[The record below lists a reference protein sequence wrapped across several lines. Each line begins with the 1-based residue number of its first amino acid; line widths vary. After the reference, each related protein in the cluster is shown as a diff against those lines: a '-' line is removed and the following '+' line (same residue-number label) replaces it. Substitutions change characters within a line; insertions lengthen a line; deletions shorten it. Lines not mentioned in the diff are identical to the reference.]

1 MNKEAHIREWI
12 HKVSILRPELG
23 GFAVC
28 PYASTAKY
36 KIVECQIDDIEP
48 IEGYDVVIFIVEDYH
63 SVEDILEWVES
74 YNKIWEDW
82 EFFEDCAEKIS
93 FVGEIQ
99 SNNGLYNL
107 ILAQPKAKLR
117 QFRKILSN
125 TKYYDYWDDD
135 YMREILG
142 DDYDLVKKQ
151 G

>member
-1 MNKEAHIREWI
+1 MDKEAHIREWI
-12 HKVSILRPELG
+12 RKVSILRPELG

-48 IEGYDVVIFIVEDYH
+48 IEGYDVVIFIVEDYNT
-63 SVEDILEWVES
+63 VEDVLEWVES

-82 EFFEDCAEKIS
+82 VFFEDCAEKIS

-107 ILAQPKAKLR
+107 IIAQPKEKLKK
-117 QFRKILSN
+117 FREILGN
-125 TKYYDYWDDD
+125 TKYFDYWDDD

>member
-1 MNKEAHIREWI
+1 MDKEAHIREWI
-12 HKVSILRPELG
+12 RKVSILRPELG

-28 PYASTAKY
+28 PYASTANY
-36 KIVECQIDDIEP
+36 KIIECQIDDIEP
-48 IEGYDVVIFIVEDYH
+48 IEGYDVVIFIVEDYLT
-63 SVEDILEWVES
+63 VEELQNWVES
-74 YNKIWEDW
+74 YNQIWEKW
-82 EFFEDCAEKIS
+82 EFSLDCAEKID

-99 SNNGLYNL
+99 SNNGLFNL

-117 QFRKILSN
+117 QFREILGN
-125 TKYYDYWDDD
+125 TKYYDYWNDD

>member
-1 MNKEAHIREWI
+1 MDREAHIREWI
-12 HKVSILRPELG
+12 RKVSILRPELG

-28 PYASTAKY
+28 PYASNAKY

-63 SVEDILEWVES
+63 SVEDILDWVES
-74 YNKIWEDW
+74 YNKIYENW

-93 FVGEIQ
+93 FVGDIQ

-107 ILAQPKAKLR
+107 ILAQPKAKLK
-117 QFRKILSN
+117 QFRKILGN

>member
-1 MNKEAHIREWI
+1 MDREAHIREWI
-12 HKVSILRPELG
+12 RKVSILRPELG

-28 PYASTAKY
+28 PYASNAKY

-63 SVEDILEWVES
+63 SVEDILDWVES
-74 YNKIWEDW
+74 YNKIYENW

-93 FVGEIQ
+93 FVGDIQ

-117 QFRKILSN
+117 KLREILGN
-125 TKYYDYWDDD
+125 TKYYDYWNDD
-135 YMREILG
+135 YMRKILG

>member
-1 MNKEAHIREWI
+1 MDKEAHIREWI
-12 HKVSILRPELG
+12 RKVSILRPELG

-63 SVEDILEWVES
+63 TVEDVLEWVES
-74 YNKIWEDW
+74 YNKIWEEW
-82 EFFEDCAEKIS
+82 EFYADCAEKID

-99 SNNGLYNL
+99 SNNGLFNL
-107 ILAQPKAKLR
+107 ILAQPKVKLR
-117 QFRKILSN
+117 EFRKILGN

>member
-1 MNKEAHIREWI
+1 MDREAHIREWI
-12 HKVSILRPELG
+12 RKVSILRPELG

-28 PYASTAKY
+28 PYASNAKY
-36 KIVECQIDDIEP
+36 KIVECNIDDIEP

-63 SVEDILEWVES
+63 SVEDILDWVES
-74 YNKIWEDW
+74 YNRIYEDW
-82 EFFEDCAEKIS
+82 EFFEDCAEKIT

-107 ILAQPKAKLR
+107 ILAQPKAKLSKLR
-117 QFRKILSN
+117 EILGN
-125 TKYYDYWDDD
+125 TKYYDYWNDD

-142 DDYDLVKKQ
+142 DDYDSMKKQ

>member
-12 HKVSILRPELG
+12 RKVSILRPELG

-28 PYASTAKY
+28 PYASNAKY

-63 SVEDILEWVES
+63 SVEDVQDWVES
-74 YNKIWEDW
+74 YNKIWEEW
-82 EFFEDCAEKIS
+82 EFYGDCAEKIT

-107 ILAQPKAKLR
+107 ILAQPKELLKN
-117 QFRKILSN
+117 FREILGK
-125 TKYYDYWDDD
+125 TEYYDYWDDD

-142 DDYDLVKKQ
+142 DDYDLVRKQ

>member
-1 MNKEAHIREWI
+1 MDKEAHIREWI
-12 HKVSILRPELG
+12 RKVSILRPELG

-28 PYASTAKY
+28 PYASNAKY

-63 SVEDILEWVES
+63 SVEDILDWVES
-74 YNKIWEDW
+74 YNKIWEEW
-82 EFFEDCAEKIS
+82 EFYGDCAEKIS

-99 SNNGLYNL
+99 SNNGLFNL
-107 ILAQPKAKLR
+107 ILAQPKAKLKK
-117 QFRKILSN
+117 FREILGN

-142 DDYDLVKKQ
+142 DDYDLVRKQ

>member
-1 MNKEAHIREWI
+1 MDKEAHIRDWI

-23 GFAVC
+23 GFAFC

-63 SVEDILEWVES
+63 TVEDILDWVES

-82 EFFEDCAEKIS
+82 EFYDDCAEKITY
-93 FVGEIQ
+93 VGEIQ
-99 SNNGLYNL
+99 SNNGMYNL

-117 QFRKILSN
+117 KFREILGN
-125 TKYYDYWDDD
+125 TKYFDYWDDD

>member
-1 MNKEAHIREWI
+1 MDREAHIREWI
-12 HKVSILRPELG
+12 AKVSVLRPELG

-63 SVEDILEWVES
+63 TVEDILDWVES
-74 YNKIWEDW
+74 YNKIWENW

-93 FVGEIQ
+93 FVGGIQ
-99 SNNGLYNL
+99 SNNGIYNL
-107 ILAQPKAKLR
+107 ILGQPKEKLR
-117 QFRKILSN
+117 KFREKLGN

-142 DDYDLVKKQ
+142 DDYDLVRKQ

>member
-1 MNKEAHIREWI
+1 MDKEAYVREWI
-12 HKVSILRPELG
+12 RRVSILHPELG

-28 PYASTAKY
+28 PYASNAKF
-36 KIVECQIDDIEP
+36 KIVECNIDDIEP

-63 SVEDILEWVES
+63 SVEDILDWVES
-74 YNKIWEDW
+74 YNKIFEDW

-107 ILAQPKAKLR
+107 ILAQPKTKLQ
-117 QFRKILSN
+117 QFREILGK

>member
-1 MNKEAHIREWI
+1 MDKEAHIREWI
-12 HKVSILRPELG
+12 RKVSILRPELG

-28 PYASTAKY
+28 PYASIANY

-48 IEGYDVVIFIVEDYH
+48 IEGYDVVIFIVEDYNT
-63 SVEDILEWVES
+63 VEDMIEWVES
-74 YNKIWEDW
+74 YNKIHEEW
-82 EFFEDCAEKIS
+82 EFSLDCAEKID

-99 SNNGLYNL
+99 SNNGLLNL
-107 ILAQPKAKLR
+107 ILAQPKEKLR
-117 QFRKILSN
+117 EFRKKLGN
-125 TKYYDYWDDD
+125 TKYYDYWNDD

>member
-1 MNKEAHIREWI
+1 MDKEAHIREWI
-12 HKVSILRPELG
+12 RKVSILRPELG

-99 SNNGLYNL
+99 SNNGLLNL

-117 QFRKILSN
+117 KFREILGN
-125 TKYYDYWDDD
+125 TKYFDYWDDD

>member
-1 MNKEAHIREWI
+1 MDKEAHIREWI
-12 HKVSILRPELG
+12 RKVSILRPELG

-82 EFFEDCAEKIS
+82 EFYADCAEKIS
-93 FVGEIQ
+93 YVGEIQ
-99 SNNGLYNL
+99 SNNGLFNL

-117 QFRKILSN
+117 KFREILGN

>member
-1 MNKEAHIREWI
+1 MDKEAYIREWI
-12 HKVSILRPELG
+12 RKVSILRPELG

-28 PYASTAKY
+28 PYASNAKY
-36 KIVECQIDDIEP
+36 KIVECNIDDIEP

-63 SVEDILEWVES
+63 SVEDVQDWVES
-74 YNKIWEDW
+74 YNKIYEDW
-82 EFFEDCAEKIS
+82 EFYEDCAEKIT

-99 SNNGLYNL
+99 SNNGLFNL
-107 ILAQPKAKLR
+107 ILAQPKALL
-117 QFRKILSN
+117 QNFRAILGK
-125 TKYYDYWDDD
+125 TEYYDYWNED

>member
-1 MNKEAHIREWI
+1 MDREAHIREWI
-12 HKVSILRPELG
+12 RKVSILRPELG

-28 PYASTAKY
+28 PYASNAKY
-36 KIVECQIDDIEP
+36 KIVECNIDDIEP

-63 SVEDILEWVES
+63 SVEDILDWVES
-74 YNKIWEDW
+74 YNKIHEDW
-82 EFFEDCAEKIS
+82 EFYEDCAEKIT

-117 QFRKILSN
+117 KLREILGN

-135 YMREILG
+135 YMRKLLG

>member
-1 MNKEAHIREWI
+1 MDKEAYIREWI
-12 HKVSILRPELG
+12 RKVSVLRPELG

-36 KIVECQIDDIEP
+36 KIIECQIDDIEP

-63 SVEDILEWVES
+63 SVEDILDWVES
-74 YNKIWEDW
+74 YNKIWENW

-99 SNNGLYNL
+99 SNNGLLNL
-107 ILAQPKAKLR
+107 ILAQPKVKLKK
-117 QFRKILSN
+117 FREKLGD

>member
-1 MNKEAHIREWI
+1 MDKEAHIREWI
-12 HKVSILRPELG
+12 RKVSILRPELG

-63 SVEDILEWVES
+63 TVEDILDWVES

-82 EFFEDCAEKIS
+82 EFFEDCAEKVS
-93 FVGEIQ
+93 YVGEIQ

-117 QFRKILSN
+117 KFREILGN
-125 TKYYDYWDDD
+125 TKYFDYWDDD

>member
-1 MNKEAHIREWI
+1 MDKEAHIREWI
-12 HKVSILRPELG
+12 RKVSILRPELG

-93 FVGEIQ
+93 YVGEIQ
-99 SNNGLYNL
+99 SNNGLLNL

-117 QFRKILSN
+117 KFREILGN
-125 TKYYDYWDDD
+125 TKYFDYWDDD

>member
-125 TKYYDYWDDD
+125 IKYYDYWDDD

>member
-1 MNKEAHIREWI
+1 MNKEAYIREWI
-12 HKVSILRPELG
+12 RKVSVLRPELG

-63 SVEDILEWVES
+63 TVEDILEWVES

-99 SNNGLYNL
+99 SNNGIYNL
-107 ILAQPKAKLR
+107 ILGQPKEKLR
-117 QFRKILSN
+117 KFREKLGN